1 MPHQQSPAGMGGWL
15 LLLGASLLVAA
26 AMAGWRLFDLP
37 DAHGSI
43 LIAGPITL
51 SMAEAAFT
59 LVVIVLQLT
68 LAWLLVR
75 RREPVRVPRVIAGLW
90 LVPLIDVV
98 LRSLFNGWLLGLAPA
113 ALVGL
118 IAAEGQWEVLTAAI
132 WTLYLRRS
140 KRVANTYRRHDTDR
154 LAAVFG

>member
-1 MPHQQSPAGMGGWL
+1 MGGWL

-75 RREPVRVPRVIAGLW
+75 RR
-90 LVPLIDVV
+90 
-98 LRSLFNGWLLGLAPA
+98 SL
-113 ALVGL
+113 
-118 IAAEGQWEVLTAAI
+118 
-132 WTLYLRRS
+132 
-140 KRVANTYRRHDTDR
+140 
-154 LAAVFG
+154 

>member
-1 MPHQQSPAGMGGWL
+1 MGGWL
-15 LLLGASLLVAA
+15 LLLGASLLFAA
-26 AMAGWRLFDLP
+26 AMTGWRLFDLP

-43 LIAGPITL
+43 FIAGPVTL
-51 SMAEAAFT
+51 RMAEAAFT
-59 LVVIVLQLT
+59 LAVIVLQLT

-75 RREPVRVPRVIAGLW
+75 QRKPVTVPRVIAGLW

-113 ALVGL
+113 ALVRQ
-118 IAAEGQWEVLTAAI
+118 IAAEGQWEVLMAAI
-132 WTLYLRRS
+132 WTIYLRRS
-140 KRVANTYRRHDTDR
+140 KRVANTYRRHDADR